1 MNHKH
6 LICLL
11 TINGMINLKMNV
23 LIFVL
28 QTFRASLRIFI
39 LKEIVI
45 HIVEICP
52 LLFLKFRFT

>member
-39 LKEIVI
+39 LKEIVTTY
-45 HIVEICP
+45 C
-52 LLFLKFRFT
+52 

>member
-39 LKEIVI
+39 LEGNCYYI
-45 HIVEICP
+45 
-52 LLFLKFRFT
+52 LLKFAHYFS